1 MGSTRQL
8 LVDALK
14 HVGAVEMFVV
24 LAGQPVKAEM
34 MIVTLTAKGTS
45 FFFHAKRAYSA
56 SWKTVKC
63 VGAAQ
68 RVKRYRP
75 PRRLPRRPALP
86 PKTRR
91 TWISFAITQ
100 GEIVPFG
107 G

>member
-1 MGSTRQL
+1 
-8 LVDALK
+8 
-14 HVGAVEMFVV
+14 MFVV

-68 RVKRYRP
+68 RVKRYR
-75 PRRLPRRPALP
+75 
-86 PKTRR
+86 
-91 TWISFAITQ
+91 ISFPIRKEKSFLLAAN
-100 GEIVPFG
+100 VNC
-107 G
+107 

>member
-1 MGSTRQL
+1 
-8 LVDALK
+8 
-14 HVGAVEMFVV
+14 MFVV

-68 RVKRYRP
+68 RVKKYRP
-75 PRRLPRRPALP
+75 PRRLPRGLLFP
-86 PKTRR
+86 PKRGEHGLAFQLR
-91 TWISFAITQ
+91 KEKSFLLAAN
-100 GEIVPFG
+100 VNC
-107 G
+107 

>member
-1 MGSTRQL
+1 
-8 LVDALK
+8 
-14 HVGAVEMFVV
+14 MFVV

-68 RVKRYRP
+68 RVKRYRLF
-75 PRRLPRRPALP
+75 PRKRGEHGLAFQLR
-86 PKTRR
+86 KEK
-91 TWISFAITQ
+91 SFLLAAN
-100 GEIVPFG
+100 VNC
-107 G
+107 